1 MESHQAKEHGA
12 EERAAV
18 LLFFF
23 SSLFSHFVSFI
34 IYSLPLCNPVI
45 LSPSLPPS
53 NVFLTPSRFSS
64 SHSSLTLASTRL
76 FCHHEPFLT
85 FLIIGSISPTCP
97 DIPEDEAQY
106 WTSKLERINT
116 MRIHDEV
123 SLHKV
128 LTNLS
133 LTLNLTLS

>member
-1 MESHQAKEHGA
+1 MLLSF
-12 EERAAV
+12 
-18 LLFFF
+18 LFFLLVF
-23 SSLFSHFVSFI
+23 SRTLSHIPSSPSSFI
-34 IYSLPLCNPVI
+34 IYSLPLCNPVN

-64 SHSSLTLASTRL
+64 LHSSFTLASTCL
-76 FCHHEPFLT
+76 FCHREPFLT
-85 FLIIGSISPTCP
+85 FLITDSFSPTCP

-133 LTLNLTLS
+133 LTLNLTPVWSL